1 MKRNVL
7 VCFED
12 DNVLLFDV
20 ESLTCEQITEWAEK
34 TCGNEVIDCFDIQDE
49 ELQYYII
56 DDRIPL
62 TKERES
68 LILKQIGL

>member
-20 ESLTCEQITEWAEK
+20 ESLTCEQITEWVEK
-34 TCGNEVIDCFDIQDE
+34 TCGNEVIDCFDIQEE

-68 LILKQIGL
+68 LILKQIEL